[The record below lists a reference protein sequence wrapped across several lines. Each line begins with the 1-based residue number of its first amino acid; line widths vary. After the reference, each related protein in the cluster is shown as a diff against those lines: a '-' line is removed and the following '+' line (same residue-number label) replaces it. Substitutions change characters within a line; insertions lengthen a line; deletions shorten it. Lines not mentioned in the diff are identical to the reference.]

1 MPRLSRYLLQLIS
14 AFALGSLLFTQVTL
28 AAKACLL
35 PLPAPAAAFVAG
47 SETPSCCDDNKNLCL
62 THCTQSYQASDSG
75 KAVVIPGTWP
85 AKAITV
91 KIAVTA
97 PTLSYFQPS
106 LLAHE
111 TDAPVCVRH
120 CRFLN

>member
-14 AFALGSLLFTQVTL
+14 AFALGSLLFTQATL
-28 AAKACLL
+28 AAQACRFPVLV
-35 PLPAPAAAFVAG
+35 PAAAFAG
-47 SETPSCCDDNKNLCL
+47 GPEAASYCDNKNFCL
-62 THCTQSYQASDSG
+62 THCTQSYQASDSV
-75 KAVVIPGTWP
+75 KPLVIPASWP
-85 AKAITV
+85 AKTTAV
-91 KIAVTA
+91 QIAETA

-106 LLAHE
+106 LLARK